1 MQTTIKTHLNEL
13 QTSATRMLVLNSDNK
28 MLISYFKDLT
38 EKLIYLQQLVEMDSK
53 YNWLEIENLIV
64 KLKEVDTELT
74 HVNIE
79 VQIAEVKT
87 EKKSA
92 AKTDNKAGAH
102 LAEISPRGPTSTP
115 RARSAGCSPAP
126 STCSPPSP
134 A

>member
-1 MQTTIKTHLNEL
+1 MQTTIKTHLDDL
-13 QTSATRMLVLNSDNK
+13 QTSAARMLVLNSDNK

-53 YNWLEIENLIV
+53 YDWIEIENLIV

-79 VQIAEVKT
+79 VQISEVKT

-92 AKTDNKAGAH
+92 YIKK
-102 LAEISPRGPTSTP
+102 
-115 RARSAGCSPAP
+115 
-126 STCSPPSP
+126 
-134 A
+134 

>member
-13 QTSATRMLVLNSDNK
+13 QTSAARMLVLNSDNK

-53 YNWLEIENLIV
+53 HNWLEIENLMY
-64 KLKEVDTELT
+64 KLKEIDTELT

-87 EKKSA
+87 EKKTA
-92 AKTDNKAGAH
+92 FIKK
-102 LAEISPRGPTSTP
+102 
-115 RARSAGCSPAP
+115 
-126 STCSPPSP
+126 
-134 A
+134 

>member
-38 EKLIYLQQLVEMDSK
+38 EKLIYLQQLVEMESK

-79 VQIAEVKT
+79 VQIAELKT

-92 AKTDNKAGAH
+92 FIKK
-102 LAEISPRGPTSTP
+102 
-115 RARSAGCSPAP
+115 
-126 STCSPPSP
+126 
-134 A
+134 

>member
-1 MQTTIKTHLNEL
+1 METIIKTHLDEL
-13 QTSATRMLVLNSDNK
+13 QISATRMLVLNSDNK
-28 MLISYFKDLT
+28 MLISFFKDLT

-53 YNWLEIENLIV
+53 YNWIEIENLIV

-92 AKTDNKAGAH
+92 YIKK
-102 LAEISPRGPTSTP
+102 
-115 RARSAGCSPAP
+115 
-126 STCSPPSP
+126 
-134 A
+134 

>member
-1 MQTTIKTHLNEL
+1 MQTTIKTHLDEL
-13 QTSATRMLVLNSDNK
+13 QTSATRMLVFNSDNK

-53 YNWLEIENLIV
+53 YDWIEIENLIV

-87 EKKSA
+87 EKKTA
-92 AKTDNKAGAH
+92 YIKK
-102 LAEISPRGPTSTP
+102 
-115 RARSAGCSPAP
+115 
-126 STCSPPSP
+126 
-134 A
+134 

>member
-1 MQTTIKTHLNEL
+1 METTIKTHLDEL

-28 MLISYFKDLT
+28 MLISYFKDLN

-79 VQIAEVKT
+79 VQIAEIKT

-92 AKTDNKAGAH
+92 YIKK
-102 LAEISPRGPTSTP
+102 
-115 RARSAGCSPAP
+115 
-126 STCSPPSP
+126 
-134 A
+134 

>member
-1 MQTTIKTHLNEL
+1 MQTTIKTHLQEL

-28 MLISYFKDLT
+28 MLISYFKDLN

-53 YNWLEIENLIV
+53 YNWIEIENLIV

-79 VQIAEVKT
+79 VQIAEVTT

-92 AKTDNKAGAH
+92 YIKK
-102 LAEISPRGPTSTP
+102 
-115 RARSAGCSPAP
+115 
-126 STCSPPSP
+126 
-134 A
+134 

>member
-13 QTSATRMLVLNSDNK
+13 QTSAARMLVLNSDNK

-38 EKLIYLQQLVEMDSK
+38 EKLIYLQELVEMDSK
-53 YNWLEIENLIV
+53 YSWLEIENLMY

-74 HVNIE
+74 HINIE

-92 AKTDNKAGAH
+92 FIKK
-102 LAEISPRGPTSTP
+102 
-115 RARSAGCSPAP
+115 
-126 STCSPPSP
+126 
-134 A
+134 

>member
-53 YNWLEIENLIV
+53 HNWLEIENLMY

-74 HVNIE
+74 HINIE
-79 VQIAEVKT
+79 VQIAELKT

-92 AKTDNKAGAH
+92 YIKK
-102 LAEISPRGPTSTP
+102 
-115 RARSAGCSPAP
+115 
-126 STCSPPSP
+126 
-134 A
+134 

>member
-1 MQTTIKTHLNEL
+1 MTTTIKTHLDDL

-28 MLISYFKDLT
+28 MLISYFKDLN

-53 YNWLEIENLIV
+53 YDWIEIENLIV

-92 AKTDNKAGAH
+92 YIKK
-102 LAEISPRGPTSTP
+102 
-115 RARSAGCSPAP
+115 
-126 STCSPPSP
+126 
-134 A
+134 